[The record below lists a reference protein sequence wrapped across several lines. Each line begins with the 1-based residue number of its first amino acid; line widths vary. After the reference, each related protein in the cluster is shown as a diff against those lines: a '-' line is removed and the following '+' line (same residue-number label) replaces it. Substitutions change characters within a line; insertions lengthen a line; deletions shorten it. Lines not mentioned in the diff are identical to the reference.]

1 MSLTPNFMG
10 FFVFFIR
17 NVMQLLNQWRNLLG
31 SDSCGQMSNLSSE
44 ERFFSHQIL
53 QLQGEEN
60 IFIGSITRMKTFI
73 SLIRNNI
80 PVNCLI
86 YQYFMNILFEISK
99 LHILMLF
106 YLLYKSLRRTLS
118 RFGPFA
124 NQVFVS
130 NNYCQIYTYTL
141 HT

>member
-1 MSLTPNFMG
+1 MAHSNAHLNILINYFMSLTSNSMG
-10 FFVFFIR
+10 FFFIR

-124 NQVFVS
+124 N
-130 NNYCQIYTYTL
+130 
-141 HT
+141 

>member
-1 MSLTPNFMG
+1 MSLNSNFM
-10 FFVFFIR
+10 FFLFFFIR

-124 NQVFVS
+124 N
-130 NNYCQIYTYTL
+130 
-141 HT
+141 

>member
-1 MSLTPNFMG
+1 MSLTSNFMS

-60 IFIGSITRMKTFI
+60 IFIGSITRLKTFI
-73 SLIRNNI
+73 SLIRNKI

>member
-1 MSLTPNFMG
+1 MSLTSNFMG
-10 FFVFFIR
+10 LFVFFIR

-60 IFIGSITRMKTFI
+60 IFIGSITRLKTFI
-73 SLIRNNI
+73 SLIRNKI

-99 LHILMLF
+99 LHILICYF
-106 YLLYKSLRRTLS
+106 ISYKSVRRT

-124 NQVFVS
+124 NSVFVS
-130 NNYCQIYTYTL
+130 YNYCQIYTYTL